1 MSSQIPF
8 IGREGEIEKIQ
19 IQLQTKASNLIYII
33 GDGGVG
39 KTRLAQEVNDRL
51 KNQSGYF
58 AMQIFDFDNHS
69 LTVFENFELR
79 LAENLI
85 HNGFNLTA
93 YSNALQDLRK
103 MESAGVSSDG
113 LAFQREQAQN
123 VLINV
128 FNEEISTQ
136 KRIVFF
142 VDTVEKSDVENFWLD
157 FASFLSKIKNYT
169 CILTGR
175 KHAALDL
182 DKLLKNSFTGQVYSF
197 ELHPLKPE
205 EALVYI
211 ERKQEVTHTTI
222 SPSVIQKLLFLTKG
236 RPILIDLAVEYV
248 ARGISL
254 DWLVRE
260 ELDVLKKAP
269 KHEQEKYRNDFEK
282 QLVLYIT
289 KIRKPIHRLF
299 LTMSR
304 VHPLDPNMI
313 VVLLNVSKSESEE
326 LFSDAKSYAFV
337 KELSDLSRITL
348 HDEMRD
354 LINRHV
360 WSELDVNFT
369 RRKRDS
375 RLAVKIYKHDRQQ
388 TLKLFSDTDHIAAI
402 GVIGEKELE
411 AQLAMIEEQLS
422 FHLSESGFVENFSQW
437 KDVVEENRKSKN
449 FKLAKMFVDS
459 SRERSHNLSQDQQFE
474 YLILDAR
481 LTNDIGQAED
491 AERKLLS
498 LLENFGNRD
507 ERKSGILNAL
517 GLVEE
522 KLGRIQIALDRQ
534 LECLDIV
541 KRINPSAVAPVSNR
555 IGYLYRLL
563 GDLKNAEEHYRLALK
578 AIASI
583 PLAERNQGLTASLFN
598 NLGYI
603 YGLERKFAQMD
614 LHCDQAA
621 EIWSEIRMKQEIG
634 RSETTRAI
642 FHRDQGNYLSSLDL
656 LKQAISRFEEPDDH
670 EQLCRSY
677 FHLGWT
683 QWYVAEKVN
692 EMASDISLIEWDA
705 VDLSL
710 ALDYFLKSLDLAQ
723 RYHLKY
729 EMPGIM
735 HQTSSVYWY
744 LGRTRKDETLMQ
756 KARNLNRESYA
767 ASIQVYDY
775 RYAID
780 SLLGDA
786 EWDYDIGSYN
796 NIPEYDQKL
805 QSEYSQF
812 RNQYKLYFG
821 RMHRIKAD
829 IAFRQHELENAFNNY
844 AIGLGMIQHHHGFGR
859 YTIQRELLRLSRKL
873 KQLEPSQTRDWL
885 KYLRTE
891 WQKLEGKQDVDLL
904 LGWCDQLELR
914 GLSE

>member
-8 IGREGEIEKIQ
+8 IGREDEIER
-19 IQLQTKASNLIYII
+19 IQLRLQSKASNLIYII

-39 KTRLAQEVNDRL
+39 KTRLAQEVKSRL
-51 KNQSGYF
+51 ENQSGYF

-79 LAENLI
+79 LAEDLI

-93 YSNALQDLRK
+93 YSNALRDLRK
-103 MESAGVSSDG
+103 MESANVSPDG
-113 LAFQREQAQN
+113 LAYQREQAQN

-128 FNEEISTQ
+128 FNEEISVH

-142 VDTVEKSDVENFWLD
+142 IDTVEKSDAEYFWLD
-157 FASFLSKIKNYT
+157 FANFLSKVKNYT

-175 KHAALDL
+175 KHVAFDL
-182 DKLLKNSFTGQVYSF
+182 EKLLEGSFKGQIHSF
-197 ELHPLKPE
+197 ELPPLKTE
-205 EALVYI
+205 DALVYI
-211 ERKQEVTHTTI
+211 EKKQEATHTTI
-222 SPSVIQKLLFLTKG
+222 SPSVVQKLLFLTKG

-254 DWLVRE
+254 DWLLKE
-260 ELDVLKKAP
+260 ELDVLEKAP
-269 KHEQEKYRNDFEK
+269 DLEQKKYRDEFEK

-304 VHPLDPNMI
+304 VHPLDANMI
-313 VVLLNVSKSESEE
+313 AILLDIPNSEAVE
-326 LFSDAKSYAFV
+326 LFADAKSYAFV

-354 LINRHV
+354 LINRYV
-360 WSELDVNFT
+360 WSELDTSFT

-375 RLAVKIYKHDRQQ
+375 RLAVKIYKHDQQ
-388 TLKLFSDTDHIAAI
+388 QILGLLNNKNHIATL
-402 GVIGEKELE
+402 GVMEVKELE
-411 AQLAMIEEQLS
+411 SSLAMIEEQLS
-422 FHLSESGFVENFSQW
+422 FHLLDSGLIDNFSQW
-437 KDVVEENRKSKN
+437 KNVVEENRKLKN
-449 FKLAKMFVDS
+449 FKLAKGLVDA
-459 SRERSHNLSQDQQFE
+459 SREHLPSFSQDQLFE

-481 LTNDIGQAED
+481 LTNEIGQVEEAEQ
-491 AERKLLS
+491 KLLL
-498 LLENFGNRD
+498 LLENFGSRD

-522 KLGRIQIALDRQ
+522 KLGRIPTALERQ
-534 LECLDIV
+534 LECLEIV
-541 KRINPSAVAPVSNR
+541 KRNNPSAIAPVSNR
-555 IGYLYRLL
+555 IGYLYRQV
-563 GDLKNAEEHYRLALK
+563 GDLKNAEDYYRLALK
-578 AIASI
+578 TISST
-583 PLAERNQGLTASLFN
+583 PLAERNQSLTASLFN

-603 YGLERKFAQMD
+603 YGLSRKYAQMD

-642 FHRDQGNYLSSLDL
+642 FHRDQGNYLSSLEL
-656 LKQAISRFEEPDDH
+656 LKQAIARYEEPDDH

-692 EMASDISLIEWDA
+692 ELASDISLIEWDA
-705 VDLSL
+705 VALSL
-710 ALDYFLKSLDLAQ
+710 ALDYFLKSLDLAKK
-723 RYHLKY
+723 YGLKY
-729 EMPGIM
+729 ELPGVM

-744 LGRTRKDETLMQ
+744 LGKTRKDKALME
-756 KARNLNRESYA
+756 KARELNQESYA

-786 EWDYDIGSYN
+786 EWDYDIGLYN
-796 NIPEYDQKL
+796 KISDYDLKL
-805 QSEYSQF
+805 QSEYGQF

-829 IAFRQHELENAFNNY
+829 IAFRQHEWETAFSNY
-844 AIGLGMIQHHHGFGR
+844 AVGLGMIQHHHGFGR
-859 YTIQRELLRLSRKL
+859 YAVQRELLRLSRKL
-873 KQLEPSQTRDWL
+873 RQLAPNQTKEWL
-885 KYLRTE
+885 QYLRTE
-891 WQKLEGKQDVDLL
+891 WLKLEGKQDVDLL